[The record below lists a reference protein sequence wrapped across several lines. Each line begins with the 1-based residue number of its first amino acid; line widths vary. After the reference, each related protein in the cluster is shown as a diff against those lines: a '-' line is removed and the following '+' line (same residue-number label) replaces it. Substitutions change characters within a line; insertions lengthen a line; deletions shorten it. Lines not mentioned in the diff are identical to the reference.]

1 MADYKDTLNLPTTDF
16 PMRGN
21 LPQREPEILAFWQDN
36 DIYGKQ
42 RAAFA
47 GSPKFIL
54 HDGPPYA
61 NGAIHVGHAL
71 NKILK
76 DIVTKSRQMLGFD
89 CPYVPGWDCHGLPI
103 EQKVEQKIGKPGA
116 KVSATEFRA
125 ACRSYAASQ
134 VELQKA
140 DFIRLGVFGDWAHPY
155 LTMQP
160 QTEAGIVRALRE
172 IVANGHVVRGFK
184 PVNWCLDCRS
194 SLAEAEVEYEDKTS
208 ESIDVRFAV
217 RETADLARRMNLATA
232 PDAVDVI
239 IWTTTPWTL
248 PANLAVALHPEL
260 EYALIHDGS
269 RHFIIAQDLIDSV
282 RERWGVETPWQTVAT
297 ASGKALDRLVLAHP
311 FIERDS
317 LLINGEHVT
326 LDAGTGSVHSAPAH
340 GVEDFEVCR
349 HYGIGVDVNP
359 VLADGR
365 FADDTP
371 YFAGENVFKANPKVV
386 ELLKEKDRLAH
397 YAPIRHSYPHC
408 WRHHSPTIYRATAQW
423 FISMDKNGLRKTAL
437 DGLQNVRFTP
447 EWGRSRLTNMIATR
461 PDWGITRQRY
471 WGVPLCFVQHKDT
484 GELHPDIL
492 SIMDKAAAVIAKD
505 GIEAWF
511 TLALEDLIPATD
523 CDKYEKLNDV
533 LDVWFDSGSTHYA
546 VLRGRDDIGY
556 PADLYLEGSDQHRGW
571 FHSSLLTGCAIDG
584 KPPYRGLLTHGF
596 TVDESGRK
604 MSKSLGNVVEPQKV
618 INSLGADILRLWVSS
633 ADYSAEVSLSDNI
646 LKQRADAYRR
656 IRNTCRFLLA
666 NLHDFDPARHAV
678 PLEQLLALDR
688 YALARANEL
697 HRNIITAYQNYEFH
711 LIYQQL
717 FNFCAVDM
725 GGFYL
730 DIIKDRQYTV
740 ATDNIARRSA
750 QTAIWHILEAMV
762 RWLAPILSY
771 TAEEIWRH
779 MPGERAESVFLTR
792 FYDDLAD
799 YDPQYDAAFWAEIIR
814 VREEVNTALEA
825 TRKNGDIGGSLE
837 AELDITAPAATLATL
852 ERLED
857 ELRYVYIVSKVTL
870 RAGDA
875 LAITVKKAQGEKCE
889 RCWHILPTVNQNA
902 AYPGLCPR
910 CIDNVAHG
918 GEHRKYV

>member
-1 MADYKDTLNLPTTDF
+1 MADYKDTLNLPETAF

-21 LPQREPEILAFWQDN
+21 LPQREPEMLAFWEKA

-47 GSPKFIL
+47 DAPKFIL

-76 DIVTKSRQMLGFD
+76 DIITKSRHLLGFNS
-89 CPYVPGWDCHGLPI
+89 PYIPGWDCHGLPI
-103 EQKVEQKIGKPGA
+103 EQKVEQQIGKPGA

-125 ACRSYAASQ
+125 ACRAYAASQ

-172 IVANGHVVRGFK
+172 IVARGHVVHGFK

-208 ESIDVRFAV
+208 DSIDVRFAV
-217 RETADLARRMNLATA
+217 HDPAELARRMGSDVM
-232 PDAVDVI
+232 PPAVDVI

-248 PANLAVALHPEL
+248 PANLTVSVHPEHD
-260 EYALIHDGS
+260 YALIEGEG
-269 RHFIIAQDLIDSV
+269 RWFVIAQEMMDSV
-282 RERWGVETPWQTVAT
+282 RERWGISAPWTVH
-297 ASGKALDRLVLAHP
+297 ASAKGSALDRLVLAHP

-317 LLINGEHVT
+317 LLINGDHVT
-326 LDAGTGSVHSAPAH
+326 LDAGTGCVHTAPAH
-340 GVEDFEVCR
+340 GVEDFEICR
-349 HYGIGVDVNP
+349 HYGIDVLNL
-359 VLADGR
+359 VLPDGS
-365 FADDTP
+365 FSEDTP
-371 YFAGENVFKANPKVV
+371 YFAGENVFKANPKIVQ
-386 ELLKEKDRLAH
+386 LLREQDRLVHHEA
-397 YAPIRHSYPHC
+397 IRHSYPHC

-423 FISMDKNGLRKTAL
+423 FISMDKAGLRQTAL
-437 DGLQNVRFTP
+437 DGLQHVRFTP
-447 EWGRSRLTNMIATR
+447 EWGRSRLTNMIADR

-492 SIMDKAAAVIAKD
+492 NIMDKAAAVIAKD

-511 TLALEDLIPATD
+511 TLALADLIPAAD
-523 CDKYEKLNDV
+523 LENYEKLNDV

-546 VLRGRDDIGY
+546 VLRQRPDIGY

-584 KPPYRGLLTHGF
+584 HPPYKGLLTHGF

-618 INSLGADILRLWVSS
+618 INTLGADILRLWVSS

-666 NLHDFDPARHAV
+666 NLHDFDPAKHAV
-678 PLEQLLALDR
+678 PTADLLALDR
-688 YALARANEL
+688 YAIARADAL
-697 HRNIITAYQNYEFH
+697 QKAIIASYENYEFH

-717 FNFCAVDM
+717 FNFCAVEM

-740 ATDNIARRSA
+740 ATDNRARRSA

-762 RWLAPILSY
+762 RWLAPILSF
-771 TAEEIWRH
+771 TAEEIWQH
-779 MPGERAESVFLTR
+779 MPGARAESVFLAR
-792 FYDDLAD
+792 FYDGLTG
-799 YDPQYDAAFWAEIIR
+799 YDAAFDAAYWADLIR
-814 VREEVNTALEA
+814 VREEVNVALENA
-825 TRKNGDIGGSLE
+825 RKDGLIGGSLE
-837 AELDITAPAATLATL
+837 AALHISAPESTYHNLT
-852 ERLED
+852 RLGD
-857 ELRYVYIVSKVTL
+857 ELRFLFITSAVTL
-870 RAGDA
+870 AQGDA
-875 LAITVKKAQGEKCE
+875 LAVEVKKADGEKCE
-889 RCWHILPTVNQNA
+889 RCWHILPTVNSDP

-910 CIDNVAHG
+910 CVENVAHG
-918 GEHRKYV
+918 GEHRQYV

>member
-1 MADYKDTLNLPTTDF
+1 MADYKDTLNLPETAF

-21 LPQREPEILAFWQDN
+21 LPQREPEMLAFWEQA

-47 GSPKFIL
+47 DAPKFIL

-76 DIVTKSRQMLGFD
+76 DIITKSRHLLGFNS
-89 CPYVPGWDCHGLPI
+89 PYIPGWDCHGLPI
-103 EQKVEQKIGKPGA
+103 EQKVEQQIGKPGA

-125 ACRSYAASQ
+125 ACRAYAASQ
-134 VELQKA
+134 IELQKA

-160 QTEAGIVRALRE
+160 QTEAGIVRALRD
-172 IVANGHVVRGFK
+172 IVARGHVVRGYK

-208 ESIDVRFAV
+208 DSIDVRFAV
-217 RETADLARRMNLATA
+217 RDPAELARRMGSSVV
-232 PDAVDVI
+232 PPAVDVI

-248 PANLAVALHPEL
+248 PANLAVSVHPEHD
-260 EYALIHDGS
+260 YALIEGEG
-269 RHFIIAQDLIDSV
+269 RWFIIAQEMIDSV
-282 RERWGVETPWQTVAT
+282 RERWGISAPWTVHAT
-297 ASGKALDRLVLAHP
+297 AKGVALDRLPLALP
-311 FIERDS
+311 FIDRDS

-326 LDAGTGSVHSAPAH
+326 LDAGTGCVHTAPAH
-340 GVEDFEVCR
+340 GVEDFEICR
-349 HYGIGVDVNP
+349 QYGIEVVNP
-359 VLADGR
+359 VLPDGS
-365 FADDTP
+365 FSSDTP
-371 YFAGENVFKANPKVV
+371 YFAGENVFKANPKIVQ
-386 ELLKEKDRLAH
+386 LLRDSGRLVH
-397 YAPIRHSYPHC
+397 FEPIRHSYPHC

-423 FISMDKNGLRKTAL
+423 FISMDKAGLRQTAL
-437 DGLQNVRFTP
+437 DGLQHVRFTP
-447 EWGRSRLTNMIATR
+447 EWGRSRLTNMIADR

-471 WGVPLCFVQHKDT
+471 WGVPLCFVQHKET

-492 SIMDKAAAVIAKD
+492 NIMDKAAAVIAKD

-511 TLALEDLIPATD
+511 TLALEELIPAAD
-523 CDKYEKLNDV
+523 LAHYEKLNDV
-533 LDVWFDSGSTHYA
+533 LDVWFDSGTTHYA
-546 VLRGRDDIGY
+546 VLRQRDDIGY

-584 KPPYRGLLTHGF
+584 HPPYKGLLTHGF

-618 INSLGADILRLWVSS
+618 INTLGADILRLWVSS

-666 NLHDFDPARHAV
+666 NLHDFDPAKHAV
-678 PLEQLLALDR
+678 PTDELLALDR
-688 YALARANEL
+688 YAIARADAL
-697 HRNIITAYQNYEFH
+697 QKTIIAAYENYEFH

-717 FNFCAVDM
+717 FNFCAVEM

-730 DIIKDRQYTV
+730 DIIKDRQYTI
-740 ATDNIARRSA
+740 ATDNRARRSA

-762 RWLAPILSY
+762 RWLAPILSF
-771 TAEEIWRH
+771 TAEEIWQH
-779 MPGERAESVFLTR
+779 MPGKREESVFLSR
-792 FYDDLAD
+792 FYDGLTS
-799 YDPQYDAAFWAEIIR
+799 YDSAFDAAYWADLIR
-814 VREEVNTALEA
+814 VREEVNVALENARKDGLIGGALEA
-825 TRKNGDIGGSLE
+825 ALH
-837 AELDITAPAATLATL
+837 ITAPEASYHNLA
-852 ERLED
+852 RLGD
-857 ELRYVYIVSKVTL
+857 ELRFLFITSAVTL
-870 RAGDA
+870 EKGDA
-875 LAITVKKAQGEKCE
+875 LTVTVHKAEGDKCE
-889 RCWHILPTVNQNA
+889 RCWHILPTVNSNP

-910 CIDNVAHG
+910 CVENVAHG
-918 GEHRKYV
+918 GETRQYV

>member
-1 MADYKDTLNLPTTDF
+1 M
-16 PMRGN
+16 
-21 LPQREPEILAFWQDN
+21 
-36 DIYGKQ
+36 
-42 RAAFA
+42 
-47 GSPKFIL
+47 
-54 HDGPPYA
+54 
-61 NGAIHVGHAL
+61 
-71 NKILK
+71 
-76 DIVTKSRQMLGFD
+76 
-89 CPYVPGWDCHGLPI
+89 
-103 EQKVEQKIGKPGA
+103 
-116 KVSATEFRA
+116 
-125 ACRSYAASQ
+125 
-134 VELQKA
+134 
-140 DFIRLGVFGDWAHPY
+140 
-155 LTMQP
+155 
-160 QTEAGIVRALRE
+160 
-172 IVANGHVVRGFK
+172 
-184 PVNWCLDCRS
+184 
-194 SLAEAEVEYEDKTS
+194 
-208 ESIDVRFAV
+208 
-217 RETADLARRMNLATA
+217 
-232 PDAVDVI
+232 
-239 IWTTTPWTL
+239 
-248 PANLAVALHPEL
+248 
-260 EYALIHDGS
+260 
-269 RHFIIAQDLIDSV
+269 
-282 RERWGVETPWQTVAT
+282 
-297 ASGKALDRLVLAHP
+297 
-311 FIERDS
+311 
-317 LLINGEHVT
+317 
-326 LDAGTGSVHSAPAH
+326 
-340 GVEDFEVCR
+340 
-349 HYGIGVDVNP
+349 
-359 VLADGR
+359 
-365 FADDTP
+365 
-371 YFAGENVFKANPKVV
+371 
-386 ELLKEKDRLAH
+386 
-397 YAPIRHSYPHC
+397 
-408 WRHHSPTIYRATAQW
+408 
-423 FISMDKNGLRKTAL
+423 
-437 DGLQNVRFTP
+437 
-447 EWGRSRLTNMIATR
+447 
-461 PDWGITRQRY
+461 
-471 WGVPLCFVQHKDT
+471 
-484 GELHPDIL
+484 
-492 SIMDKAAAVIAKD
+492 
-505 GIEAWF
+505 
-511 TLALEDLIPATD
+511 
-523 CDKYEKLNDV
+523 

-697 HRNIITAYQNYEFH
+697 HHNIITAYQNYEFH

-799 YDPQYDAAFWAEIIR
+799 YDPQYDAAFWAEINR

-825 TRKNGDIGGSLE
+825 ARKNGDIGGSLE

-870 RAGDA
+870 HAGDA

>member
-1 MADYKDTLNLPTTDF
+1 MADYKDTLNLPETAF

-21 LPQREPEILAFWQDN
+21 LPQREPEMLAFWEKA

-47 GSPKFIL
+47 DAPKFIL

-76 DIVTKSRQMLGFD
+76 DIITKSRHLLGFNS
-89 CPYVPGWDCHGLPI
+89 PYIPGWDCHGLPI
-103 EQKVEQKIGKPGA
+103 EQKVEQQIGKPGA

-125 ACRSYAASQ
+125 ACRAYAASQ

-172 IVANGHVVRGFK
+172 IVARGHVVRGYK

-217 RETADLARRMNLATA
+217 RDPAELARRMGSDVV
-232 PDAVDVI
+232 PPAVDVI

-248 PANLAVALHPEL
+248 PANLAVSVHPDYD
-260 EYALIHDGS
+260 YALIKGEG
-269 RHFIIAQDLIDSV
+269 RWFVIAQELIDSV
-282 RERWGVETPWQTVAT
+282 RERWGSKEQWTVHGT
-297 ASGKALDRLVLAHP
+297 AKGSALDRLVLAHP

-317 LLINGEHVT
+317 LLINGDHVT
-326 LDAGTGSVHSAPAH
+326 LDAGTGCVHTAPAH
-340 GVEDFEVCR
+340 GVEDFEICR
-349 HYGIGVDVNP
+349 HYGIDVLNP
-359 VLADGR
+359 VLPDGS
-365 FADDTP
+365 FSSDTP

-386 ELLKEKDRLAH
+386 QLLRDKDRLVHFEA
-397 YAPIRHSYPHC
+397 IRHSYPHC

-423 FISMDKNGLRKTAL
+423 FISMDKAGLRQTAL
-437 DGLQNVRFTP
+437 DGLKHVRFTP
-447 EWGRSRLTNMIATR
+447 EWGRSRLTNMIADR

-471 WGVPLCFVQHKDT
+471 WGVPLCFVQHKET

-492 SIMDKAAAVIAKD
+492 NIMDKAAAVIAKD

-511 TLALEDLIPATD
+511 TLALEDLIPAAD
-523 CDKYEKLNDV
+523 LADYEKLNDV
-533 LDVWFDSGSTHYA
+533 LDVWFDSGTTHYA
-546 VLRGRDDIGY
+546 VLRQRPDIGY

-584 KPPYRGLLTHGF
+584 HPPYKGLLTHGF

-618 INSLGADILRLWVSS
+618 INNLGADILRLWVSS

-666 NLHDFDPARHAV
+666 NLHDFDPAKHAL
-678 PLEQLLALDR
+678 PTDQLLPLDR
-688 YALARANEL
+688 YAIARADAL
-697 HRNIITAYQNYEFH
+697 QKAIIASYENYEFH

-717 FNFCAVDM
+717 FNFCAVEM

-740 ATDNIARRSA
+740 ATDNRARRSA

-762 RWLAPILSY
+762 RWLAPILSF
-771 TAEEIWRH
+771 TAEEIWQH
-779 MPGERAESVFLTR
+779 MPGARAESVFLAR
-792 FYDDLAD
+792 FYDGLVG
-799 YDPQYDAAFWAEIIR
+799 YDEAFDAAYWAELIH
-814 VREEVNTALEA
+814 VREEVNVALENA
-825 TRKNGDIGGSLE
+825 RKDGRIGGSLE
-837 AELDITAPAATLATL
+837 AALHITAPEASYHNLA
-852 ERLED
+852 RLGD
-857 ELRYVYIVSKVTL
+857 ELRFLFITSAVTL
-870 RAGDA
+870 EPGDA
-875 LAITVKKAQGEKCE
+875 LSVTVKKAEGDKCE
-889 RCWHILPTVNQNA
+889 RCWHILPTVNSNP

-910 CIDNVAHG
+910 CVENVAHG
-918 GEHRKYV
+918 GETRHYV

>member
-1 MADYKDTLNLPTTDF
+1 MADYKDTLNLPETAF

-21 LPQREPEILAFWQDN
+21 LPQREPEMLAFWEKA

-47 GSPKFIL
+47 DAPKFIL

-76 DIVTKSRQMLGFD
+76 DIITKSRHLLGFNS
-89 CPYVPGWDCHGLPI
+89 PYIPGWDCHGLPI
-103 EQKVEQKIGKPGA
+103 EQKVEQQIGKPGA

-125 ACRSYAASQ
+125 ACRAYAASQ
-134 VELQKA
+134 IELQKA
-140 DFIRLGVFGDWAHPY
+140 DFIRLGVFGDWTHPY

-160 QTEAGIVRALRE
+160 QTEAGIVRALRD
-172 IVANGHVVRGFK
+172 IVARGHVVRGYK

-208 ESIDVRFAV
+208 DSIDVRFAV
-217 RETADLARRMNLATA
+217 RDPAELARRMGSDVV
-232 PDAVDVI
+232 PPAVDVI

-248 PANLAVALHPEL
+248 PANLAVSVHPEHD
-260 EYALIHDGS
+260 YALIEGEG
-269 RHFIIAQDLIDSV
+269 RWFVIAQEMMDSV
-282 RERWGVETPWQTVAT
+282 RERWGISAPWTVHAT
-297 ASGKALDRLVLAHP
+297 AKGVALDRLPLAHP

-326 LDAGTGSVHSAPAH
+326 LDAGTGCVHTAPAH
-340 GVEDFEVCR
+340 GVEDLEVCR
-349 HYGIGVDVNP
+349 RYGIDVLNP
-359 VLADGR
+359 VLGDGT
-365 FADDTP
+365 FSSDTP

-386 ELLKEKDRLAH
+386 QLLRDQDRLVHFEA
-397 YAPIRHSYPHC
+397 IRHSYPHC

-423 FISMDKNGLRKTAL
+423 FISMDKAGLRQTAL
-437 DGLQNVRFTP
+437 DGLQHVRFTP

-471 WGVPLCFVQHKDT
+471 WGVPLCFVQHKET

-492 SIMDKAAAVIAKD
+492 NIMDKAAAVIAKD

-511 TLALEDLIPATD
+511 TLALEELIPATD
-523 CDKYEKLNDV
+523 LAHYEKLNDV
-533 LDVWFDSGSTHYA
+533 LDVWFDSGTTHYA
-546 VLRGRDDIGY
+546 VLRQRDDIGY

-584 KPPYRGLLTHGF
+584 HPPYKGLLTHGF

-618 INSLGADILRLWVSS
+618 INNLGADILRLWVSS

-666 NLHDFDPARHAV
+666 NLHDFDPAKHAV
-678 PLEQLLALDR
+678 PTDELLALDR
-688 YALARANEL
+688 YAIARADAL
-697 HRNIITAYQNYEFH
+697 QKAIIAAYENYEFH

-717 FNFCAVDM
+717 FNFCAVEM

-730 DIIKDRQYTV
+730 DIIKDRQYTI
-740 ATDNIARRSA
+740 ATDNRARRSA

-762 RWLAPILSY
+762 RWLAPILSF
-771 TAEEIWRH
+771 TAEEIWQH
-779 MPGERAESVFLTR
+779 MPGKREESVFLSR

-825 TRKNGDIGGSLE
+825 ARKNGDIGGSLE
-837 AELDITAPAATLATL
+837 AALHITAPEATHQNLA
-852 ERLED
+852 RLGD
-857 ELRYVYIVSKVTL
+857 ELRFLFITSAVSLEK
-870 RAGDA
+870 GDA
-875 LAITVKKAQGEKCE
+875 LAVTVQKADGDKCE
-889 RCWHILPTVNQNA
+889 RCWHILPTVNHDP

-910 CIDNVAHG
+910 CVENVAHG
-918 GEHRKYV
+918 GEIRHYV

>member
-1 MADYKDTLNLPTTDF
+1 MADYKDTLNLPETAF

-21 LPQREPEILAFWQDN
+21 LPQREPEMLAFWEKA

-47 GSPKFIL
+47 DAPKFIL

-76 DIVTKSRQMLGFD
+76 DIITKSRHLLGFNS
-89 CPYVPGWDCHGLPI
+89 PYIPGWDCHGLPI
-103 EQKVEQKIGKPGA
+103 EQKVEQQIGKPGA

-125 ACRSYAASQ
+125 ACRAYAASQ

-160 QTEAGIVRALRE
+160 QTEAGIVRALRD
-172 IVANGHVVRGFK
+172 IVARGHVVRGYK

-208 ESIDVRFAV
+208 DSIDVRFAV
-217 RETADLARRMNLATA
+217 RDPAELARRMGSSVV
-232 PDAVDVI
+232 PPAVDVI

-248 PANLAVALHPEL
+248 PANLAVTLHPEYD
-260 EYALIHDGS
+260 YALIEGEG
-269 RHFIIAQDLIDSV
+269 RWFVIAQDMIDSV
-282 RERWGVETPWQTVAT
+282 RERWGITAPWTVHAT
-297 ASGKALDRLVLAHP
+297 AKGSALDRLVLAHP

-317 LLINGEHVT
+317 LLINGDHVT
-326 LDAGTGSVHSAPAH
+326 LDAGTGCVHTAPAH

-349 HYGIGVDVNP
+349 RYGIDVLNP
-359 VLADGR
+359 VLGDGT
-365 FADDTP
+365 FSSDTP
-371 YFAGENVFKANPKVV
+371 HFAGENVFKANPKIVQ
-386 ELLKEKDRLAH
+386 LLRDSGRLVH
-397 YAPIRHSYPHC
+397 HDNIRHSYPHC

-423 FISMDKNGLRKTAL
+423 FISMDKAGLRQTAL
-437 DGLQNVRFTP
+437 DGLKHVRFTP
-447 EWGRSRLTNMIATR
+447 EWGRSRLTNMIADR

-484 GELHPDIL
+484 GDLHPDIL
-492 SIMDKAAAVIAKD
+492 NIMEKAAAVIEKD

-511 TLALEDLIPATD
+511 TLALEDLIPAAD
-523 CDKYEKLNDV
+523 LADYEKLNDV
-533 LDVWFDSGSTHYA
+533 LDVWFDSGTTHYA
-546 VLRGRDDIGY
+546 VLRQRPDIGY

-584 KPPYRGLLTHGF
+584 HPPYKGLLTHGF

-618 INSLGADILRLWVSS
+618 INNLGADILRLWVSS

-666 NLHDFDPARHAV
+666 NLHDFDPAKHAV
-678 PLEQLLALDR
+678 ATADLLALDR
-688 YALARANEL
+688 YAIARADAL
-697 HRNIITAYQNYEFH
+697 QKTIIAAYENYEFH

-717 FNFCAVDM
+717 FNFCAVEM

-730 DIIKDRQYTV
+730 DIIKDRQYTI
-740 ATDNIARRSA
+740 ATDNRARRSA

-762 RWLAPILSY
+762 RWLAPILSF
-771 TAEEIWRH
+771 TAEEIWQH
-779 MPGERAESVFLTR
+779 MPGTREESVFLAR
-792 FYDDLAD
+792 FYDGLTG
-799 YDPQYDAAFWAEIIR
+799 YDSAFDAAYWADLIR
-814 VREEVNTALEA
+814 VREEVNIALENA
-825 TRKNGDIGGSLE
+825 RKDGLIGGSLE
-837 AELDITAPAATLATL
+837 AALHITAPDSTYQNLA
-852 ERLED
+852 RLGD
-857 ELRYVYIVSKVTL
+857 ELRFLFITSAVTL
-870 RAGDA
+870 EKGEA
-875 LAITVKKAQGEKCE
+875 LAVSVQKADGDKCE
-889 RCWHILPTVNQNA
+889 RCWHILPTVNSDP

-910 CIDNVAHG
+910 CVENVAHG
-918 GEHRKYV
+918 GESRQYV

>member
-1 MADYKDTLNLPTTDF
+1 MADYKDTLNLPETAF

-21 LPQREPEILAFWQDN
+21 LPQREPEMLAFWEKV

-47 GSPKFIL
+47 DAPKFIL

-76 DIVTKSRQMLGFD
+76 DIITKSRHLLGFNS
-89 CPYVPGWDCHGLPI
+89 PYIPGWDCHGLPI
-103 EQKVEQKIGKPGA
+103 EQKVEQQIGKPGA

-125 ACRSYAASQ
+125 ACRAYAASQ

-172 IVANGHVVRGFK
+172 IVARGHVVRGYK

-217 RETADLARRMNLATA
+217 RDPAELARLMGSDVV
-232 PDAVDVI
+232 PPAVDVI

-248 PANLAVALHPEL
+248 PANLAVSVHPEHD
-260 EYALIHDGS
+260 YALIEGEG
-269 RHFIIAQDLIDSV
+269 RWFVIAQEMMDSV
-282 RERWGVETPWQTVAT
+282 RERWGISAPWTVHGTVKGA
-297 ASGKALDRLVLAHP
+297 ALDRLILTHP
-311 FIERDS
+311 FIARDS
-317 LLINGEHVT
+317 LLINGYHVT
-326 LDAGTGSVHSAPAH
+326 LDAGTGCVHTAPAH
-340 GVEDFEVCR
+340 GVEDFEICR
-349 HYGIGVDVNP
+349 QYGIDVLNP
-359 VLADGR
+359 VLGDGT
-365 FADDTP
+365 FSSDTP
-371 YFAGENVFKANPKVV
+371 HFAGENVFKANPKIVQ
-386 ELLKEKDRLAH
+386 LLRDSGRLVH
-397 YAPIRHSYPHC
+397 HDNIRHSYPHC

-423 FISMDKNGLRKTAL
+423 FISMDKAGLRQTAL
-437 DGLQNVRFTP
+437 DGLKHVRFTP
-447 EWGRSRLTNMIATR
+447 EWGRSRLTNMIADR

-471 WGVPLCFVQHKDT
+471 WGVPLCFVQHKET

-492 SIMDKAAAVIAKD
+492 NIMDKAAAVIEKD

-511 TLALEDLIPATD
+511 TLALEELIPTAD
-523 CDKYEKLNDV
+523 LAHYEKLNDV
-533 LDVWFDSGSTHYA
+533 LDVWFDSGTTHYA
-546 VLRGRDDIGY
+546 VLRQRDDIGY

-584 KPPYRGLLTHGF
+584 HPPYKGLLTHGF

-618 INSLGADILRLWVSS
+618 INNLGADILRLWVSS

-666 NLHDFDPARHAV
+666 NLHDFDPAKHAV
-678 PLEQLLALDR
+678 PTDELLALDR
-688 YALARANEL
+688 YAIARADAL
-697 HRNIITAYQNYEFH
+697 QKTIIAAYENYEFH

-717 FNFCAVDM
+717 FNFCAVEM

-730 DIIKDRQYTV
+730 DIIKDRQYTI
-740 ATDNIARRSA
+740 ATDNRARRSA

-762 RWLAPILSY
+762 RWLAPILSF
-771 TAEEIWRH
+771 TAEEIWQH
-779 MPGERAESVFLTR
+779 MPGAREESVFLSR
-792 FYDDLAD
+792 FYDGLTS
-799 YDPQYDAAFWAEIIR
+799 YDSAFDAAYWADLIR
-814 VREEVNTALEA
+814 VREDVNVALENA
-825 TRKNGDIGGSLE
+825 RKDGLIGGSLE
-837 AELDITAPAATLATL
+837 AALHITAPEATYHNLA
-852 ERLED
+852 RLGD
-857 ELRYVYIVSKVTL
+857 ELRFLFITSAVSLEK
-870 RAGDA
+870 GEA
-875 LAITVKKAQGEKCE
+875 LAVRVQKADGDKCE
-889 RCWHILPTVNQNA
+889 RCWHILPTVNSDP

-910 CIDNVAHG
+910 CVENVAHG
-918 GEHRKYV
+918 GETRQYV

>member
-1 MADYKDTLNLPTTDF
+1 MADYKDTLNLPETAF

-21 LPQREPEILAFWQDN
+21 LPQREPEMLAFWEKA

-47 GSPKFIL
+47 DAPKFIL

-76 DIVTKSRQMLGFD
+76 DIITKSRHLLGFNS
-89 CPYVPGWDCHGLPI
+89 PYIPGWDCHGLPI
-103 EQKVEQKIGKPGA
+103 EQKVEQQIGKPGA

-125 ACRSYAASQ
+125 ACRAYAASQ
-134 VELQKA
+134 IELQKA

-208 ESIDVRFAV
+208 DSIDVRFAV
-217 RETADLARRMNLATA
+217 RDPAELARRMGSDVV
-232 PDAVDVI
+232 PPAVDVI

-248 PANLAVALHPEL
+248 PANLAVSVHPEHD
-260 EYALIHDGS
+260 YALIEGEG
-269 RHFIIAQDLIDSV
+269 RWFVIAQEMMESV
-282 RERWGVETPWQTVAT
+282 RERWGISAPWTVHAT
-297 ASGKALDRLVLAHP
+297 VKGAALDRLVLTHP
-311 FIERDS
+311 FIARDS
-317 LLINGEHVT
+317 LLINGDHVT
-326 LDAGTGSVHSAPAH
+326 LDAGTGCVHTAPAH
-340 GVEDFEVCR
+340 GVEDFEICR
-349 HYGIGVDVNP
+349 QYGIDVLNP
-359 VLADGR
+359 VLPDGT
-365 FADDTP
+365 FSSDTP

-386 ELLKEKDRLAH
+386 QLLRDQDRLVHHEA
-397 YAPIRHSYPHC
+397 IRHSYPHC

-423 FISMDKNGLRKTAL
+423 FISMDKAGLRQTAL
-437 DGLQNVRFTP
+437 DGLQHVRFTP
-447 EWGRSRLTNMIATR
+447 EWGRSRLTNMIADR

-471 WGVPLCFVQHKDT
+471 WGVPLCFVQHKET

-492 SIMDKAAAVIAKD
+492 NIMDKAAAVIEKD

-511 TLALEDLIPATD
+511 TLALEDLIPTAD
-523 CDKYEKLNDV
+523 LAHYEKLNDV
-533 LDVWFDSGSTHYA
+533 LDVWFDSGTTHYA
-546 VLRGRDDIGY
+546 VLRQRDDIGY

-584 KPPYRGLLTHGF
+584 HPPYKGLLTHGF

-618 INSLGADILRLWVSS
+618 INNLGADILRLWVSS

-666 NLHDFDPARHAV
+666 NLHDFDPAKHAV
-678 PLEQLLALDR
+678 ATADLLALDR
-688 YALARANEL
+688 YAIARADAL
-697 HRNIITAYQNYEFH
+697 QKTIIAAYENYEFH

-717 FNFCAVDM
+717 FNFCAVEM

-730 DIIKDRQYTV
+730 DIIKDRQYTI
-740 ATDNIARRSA
+740 ATDNRARRSA

-762 RWLAPILSY
+762 RWLAPILSF
-771 TAEEIWRH
+771 TAEEIWQH
-779 MPGERAESVFLTR
+779 MPGKREESVFLSR
-792 FYDDLAD
+792 FYDGLIS
-799 YDPQYDAAFWAEIIR
+799 YDSAFDAAYWADLIR
-814 VREEVNTALEA
+814 VREDVNVALENA
-825 TRKNGDIGGSLE
+825 RKDGLIGGSLE
-837 AELDITAPAATLATL
+837 AALHITAPEATYQNLA
-852 ERLED
+852 RLGD
-857 ELRYVYIVSKVTL
+857 ELRFLFITSAVSLEK
-870 RAGDA
+870 GDA
-875 LAITVKKAQGEKCE
+875 LAVTVQKADGDKCE
-889 RCWHILPTVNQNA
+889 RCWHILPTVNHDP

-910 CIDNVAHG
+910 CVENVAHG
-918 GEHRKYV
+918 GEIRHYV

>member
-1 MADYKDTLNLPTTDF
+1 MADYKDTLNLPETAF

-21 LPQREPEILAFWQDN
+21 LPQREPEMLAFWEKA

-47 GSPKFIL
+47 DAPKFIL

-76 DIVTKSRQMLGFD
+76 DIITKSRHLLGFNS
-89 CPYVPGWDCHGLPI
+89 PYVPGWDCHGLPI
-103 EQKVEQKIGKPGA
+103 EQKVEQRIGKPGA

-125 ACRSYAASQ
+125 ACRAYAASQ

-172 IVANGHVVRGFK
+172 IVARGHVVRGYK

-208 ESIDVRFAV
+208 DSIDVRFAV
-217 RETADLARRMNLATA
+217 RDPAELARRMGSSVV
-232 PDAVDVI
+232 PPAVDVI

-248 PANLAVALHPEL
+248 PANLAVSVHPDYD
-260 EYALIHDGS
+260 YALIEGEG
-269 RHFIIAQDLIDSV
+269 RWFVIAQELIDSV
-282 RERWGVETPWQTVAT
+282 RERWGSKEQWTVHGT
-297 ASGKALDRLVLAHP
+297 AKGSALDRLVLAHP

-317 LLINGEHVT
+317 LLINGDHVT
-326 LDAGTGSVHSAPAH
+326 LDAGTGCVHTAPAH
-340 GVEDFEVCR
+340 GVEDFEICR
-349 HYGIGVDVNP
+349 HYGIDVLNL
-359 VLADGR
+359 VLPDGS
-365 FADDTP
+365 FSSDTP
-371 YFAGENVFKANPKVV
+371 YFAGENVFKANPKIV
-386 ELLKEKDRLAH
+386 ELLRDSGRLVHHDA
-397 YAPIRHSYPHC
+397 IRHSYPHC

-423 FISMDKNGLRKTAL
+423 FISMDKAGLRQTAL
-437 DGLQNVRFTP
+437 DGLKHVRFTP
-447 EWGRSRLTNMIATR
+447 EWGRSRLTNMIADR

-471 WGVPLCFVQHKDT
+471 WGVPLCFVQHKET

-492 SIMDKAAAVIAKD
+492 NIMEKAAAVIAKD

-511 TLALEDLIPATD
+511 TLALEDLIPAAD
-523 CDKYEKLNDV
+523 LADYEKLNDV
-533 LDVWFDSGSTHYA
+533 LDVWFDSGTTHYA
-546 VLRGRDDIGY
+546 VLRQRDDIGY

-584 KPPYRGLLTHGF
+584 HPPYKGLLTHGF

-618 INSLGADILRLWVSS
+618 INNLGADILRLWVSS

-666 NLHDFDPARHAV
+666 NLHDFDPAKHAV
-678 PLEQLLALDR
+678 PTTDLLALDR
-688 YALARANEL
+688 YAIARADAL
-697 HRNIITAYQNYEFH
+697 QKAIIASYENYEFH

-717 FNFCAVDM
+717 FNFCAVEM

-730 DIIKDRQYTV
+730 DIIKDRQYTI
-740 ATDNIARRSA
+740 ATDNRARRSA

-762 RWLAPILSY
+762 RWLAPILSF
-771 TAEEIWRH
+771 TAEEIWQH
-779 MPGERAESVFLTR
+779 MPGKREESVFLSR
-792 FYDDLAD
+792 FYDGLVS
-799 YDPQYDAAFWAEIIR
+799 YDSAFDAAYWADLIR
-814 VREEVNTALEA
+814 VREDVNVALENA
-825 TRKNGDIGGSLE
+825 RKDGLIGGSLE
-837 AELDITAPAATLATL
+837 AALHITAPEATYQNLA
-852 ERLED
+852 RLGD
-857 ELRYVYIVSKVTL
+857 ELRFLFITSAVSLEKS
-870 RAGDA
+870 DA
-875 LAITVKKAQGEKCE
+875 LAVTVQKADGDKCE
-889 RCWHILPTVNQNA
+889 RCWHILPTVNHDP

-910 CIDNVAHG
+910 CVENVAHG
-918 GEHRKYV
+918 GETRHYV

>member
-1 MADYKDTLNLPTTDF
+1 MADYKNTLNLPETDF

-21 LPQREPEILAFWQDN
+21 LPQREPEMLAFWEKA

-47 GSPKFIL
+47 DAPKFIL

-61 NGAIHVGHAL
+61 NGTIHVGHAL

-76 DIVTKSRQMLGFD
+76 DIITKSRHLLGFNS
-89 CPYVPGWDCHGLPI
+89 PYIPGWDCHGLPI
-103 EQKVEQKIGKPGA
+103 EQKVEQQIGKPGA

-125 ACRSYAASQ
+125 ACRAYAASQ

-172 IVANGHVVRGFK
+172 IVARGHVVHGFK

-208 ESIDVRFAV
+208 DSIDVRFAV
-217 RETADLARRMNLATA
+217 REPAELARRMGSDVV
-232 PDAVDVI
+232 PPAVDVI

-248 PANLAVALHPEL
+248 PANLAVSVHPEHD
-260 EYALIHDGS
+260 YALIEGEG
-269 RHFIIAQDLIDSV
+269 RWFVIAQEMMDSV
-282 RERWGVETPWQTVAT
+282 RERWDISAPWTVH
-297 ASGKALDRLVLAHP
+297 ASAKGSALDRLVLAHP
-311 FIERDS
+311 FAARDS
-317 LLINGEHVT
+317 LLINGDHVT
-326 LDAGTGSVHSAPAH
+326 LDAGTGCVHTAPAH
-340 GVEDFEVCR
+340 GVEDFEICR
-349 HYGIGVDVNP
+349 HYGIDVLNL
-359 VLADGR
+359 VLPDGS
-365 FADDTP
+365 FSEDTP

-386 ELLKEKDRLAH
+386 QLLREQDRLVHHEA
-397 YAPIRHSYPHC
+397 IRHSYPHC

-423 FISMDKNGLRKTAL
+423 FISMDKAGLRQTAL
-437 DGLQNVRFTP
+437 DGLKNVRFTP
-447 EWGRSRLTNMIATR
+447 EWGRSRLTNMIADR

-471 WGVPLCFVQHKDT
+471 WGVPLCFVQHKET

-492 SIMDKAAAVIAKD
+492 NIMDKAAAVIEKD

-511 TLALEDLIPATD
+511 TLALEELIPATD
-523 CDKYEKLNDV
+523 LAHYEKLNDV
-533 LDVWFDSGSTHYA
+533 LDVWFDSGTTHYA
-546 VLRGRDDIGY
+546 VLRQRDDIGY

-584 KPPYRGLLTHGF
+584 HPPYKGLLTHGF

-618 INSLGADILRLWVSS
+618 INNLGADILRLWVSS

-666 NLHDFDPARHAV
+666 NLHDFDPTKHAV
-678 PLEQLLALDR
+678 PTDELLALDR
-688 YALARANEL
+688 YAIARADAL
-697 HRNIITAYQNYEFH
+697 QKTIIAAYENYEFH

-717 FNFCAVDM
+717 FNFCAVEM

-730 DIIKDRQYTV
+730 DIIKDRQYTI
-740 ATDNIARRSA
+740 ATDNRARRSA

-762 RWLAPILSY
+762 RWLAPILSF
-771 TAEEIWRH
+771 TAEEIWQH
-779 MPGERAESVFLTR
+779 MPGKREESVFLSR
-792 FYDDLAD
+792 FYDGLVS
-799 YDPQYDAAFWAEIIR
+799 YDSAFDAAYWADLIR
-814 VREEVNTALEA
+814 VREDVNVALENA
-825 TRKNGDIGGSLE
+825 RKDGLIGGSLE
-837 AELDITAPAATLATL
+837 AALHITAPDATHQNLA
-852 ERLED
+852 RLGD
-857 ELRYVYIVSKVTL
+857 ELRFLFITSAVSLEK
-870 RAGDA
+870 GDA
-875 LAITVKKAQGEKCE
+875 LAVTVQKADGDKCE
-889 RCWHILPTVNQNA
+889 RCWHILPTVNHDP

-910 CIDNVAHG
+910 CVENVAHG
-918 GEHRKYV
+918 GETRQYV

>member
-1 MADYKDTLNLPTTDF
+1 MADYKDTLNLPETAF

-21 LPQREPEILAFWQDN
+21 LPQREPEMLAFWEKA

-47 GSPKFIL
+47 DAPKFIL

-76 DIVTKSRQMLGFD
+76 DIITKSRHLLGFNS
-89 CPYVPGWDCHGLPI
+89 PYIPGWDCHGLPI
-103 EQKVEQKIGKPGA
+103 EQKVEQQIGKPGA
-116 KVSATEFRA
+116 KVSAAEFRA
-125 ACRSYAASQ
+125 ACRAYAASQ
-134 VELQKA
+134 IELQKA

-172 IVANGHVVRGFK
+172 IVARGHVVRGYK

-217 RETADLARRMNLATA
+217 CDPAELARRMGSDVV
-232 PDAVDVI
+232 PPAVDVI

-248 PANLAVALHPEL
+248 PANLAVSVHPEHD
-260 EYALIHDGS
+260 YALIEGEG
-269 RHFIIAQDLIDSV
+269 RWFVIAQEMMDSV
-282 RERWGVETPWQTVAT
+282 RERWGISAPWTVHAT
-297 ASGKALDRLVLAHP
+297 AKGVALDRLPLAHP

-326 LDAGTGSVHSAPAH
+326 LDAGTGCVHTAPAH
-340 GVEDFEVCR
+340 GVEDFEICR
-349 HYGIGVDVNP
+349 QYGIEVVNP
-359 VLADGR
+359 VLPDGT
-365 FADDTP
+365 FSSDTP

-386 ELLKEKDRLAH
+386 ELLREQGRLVHHEA
-397 YAPIRHSYPHC
+397 IRHSYPHC

-423 FISMDKNGLRKTAL
+423 FISMDKAGLRQTAL
-437 DGLQNVRFTP
+437 DGLQHVRFTP
-447 EWGRSRLTNMIATR
+447 EWGRSRLTNMIADR

-471 WGVPLCFVQHKDT
+471 WGVPLCFVQHKET

-492 SIMDKAAAVIAKD
+492 NIMDKAAAVIEKD

-511 TLALEDLIPATD
+511 TLALEELIPAAD
-523 CDKYEKLNDV
+523 LAHYEKLNDV
-533 LDVWFDSGSTHYA
+533 LDVWFDSGTTHYA
-546 VLRGRDDIGY
+546 VLRQRDDIGY

-584 KPPYRGLLTHGF
+584 HPPYKGLLTHGF

-618 INSLGADILRLWVSS
+618 INNLGADILRLWVSS

-666 NLHDFDPARHAV
+666 NLHDFDPAKHAV
-678 PLEQLLALDR
+678 PTDELLALDR
-688 YALARANEL
+688 YAIARADAL
-697 HRNIITAYQNYEFH
+697 QKTIIAAYENYEFH

-717 FNFCAVDM
+717 FNFCAVEM

-730 DIIKDRQYTV
+730 DIIKDRQYTI
-740 ATDNIARRSA
+740 ATDNRARRSA

-762 RWLAPILSY
+762 RWLAPILSF
-771 TAEEIWRH
+771 TAEEIWQH
-779 MPGERAESVFLTR
+779 MPGKREESVFLSR
-792 FYDDLAD
+792 FYDGLVS
-799 YDPQYDAAFWAEIIR
+799 YDSAFDAAYWADLIR
-814 VREEVNTALEA
+814 VREYVNVALENA
-825 TRKNGDIGGSLE
+825 RKDGLIGGSLE
-837 AELDITAPAATLATL
+837 AALHITAPEATYQNLA
-852 ERLED
+852 RLGD
-857 ELRYVYIVSKVTL
+857 ELRFLFITSAVSLEKS
-870 RAGDA
+870 DA
-875 LAITVKKAQGEKCE
+875 LAVTVQKADGDKCE
-889 RCWHILPTVNQNA
+889 RCWHILPTVNHDP

-910 CIDNVAHG
+910 CVENVAHG
-918 GEHRKYV
+918 GEIRHYV

>member
-1 MADYKDTLNLPTTDF
+1 MADYKDTLNLPETAF

-21 LPQREPEILAFWQDN
+21 LPQREPEMLAFWEKA

-47 GSPKFIL
+47 DAPKFIL

-61 NGAIHVGHAL
+61 NGVIHVGHAL

-76 DIVTKSRQMLGFD
+76 DIITKSRHLLGFNS
-89 CPYVPGWDCHGLPI
+89 PYIPGWDCHGLPI
-103 EQKVEQKIGKPGA
+103 EQKVEQQIGKPGA

-125 ACRSYAASQ
+125 ACRAYAASQ
-134 VELQKA
+134 IELQKA

-160 QTEAGIVRALRE
+160 QTEAGIVRALRD
-172 IVANGHVVRGFK
+172 IVAHGHVVRGYK

-217 RETADLARRMNLATA
+217 RDPAELARRMGSDVV
-232 PDAVDVI
+232 PPAVDVI

-248 PANLAVALHPEL
+248 PANLAVSIHPEHD
-260 EYALIHDGS
+260 YALIEGEG
-269 RHFIIAQDLIDSV
+269 RWFVIAQEMMDSV
-282 RERWGVETPWQTVAT
+282 RERWGISAPWTVHAT
-297 ASGKALDRLVLAHP
+297 AKGVALDRLPLAHP

-326 LDAGTGSVHSAPAH
+326 LDAGTGCVHTAPAH
-340 GVEDFEVCR
+340 GVEDFEICR
-349 HYGIGVDVNP
+349 QYGIEVVNP
-359 VLADGR
+359 VLPDGS
-365 FADDTP
+365 FSSDTP

-386 ELLKEKDRLAH
+386 ELLREQGRLVH
-397 YAPIRHSYPHC
+397 FETIRHSYPHC

-423 FISMDKNGLRKTAL
+423 FISMDKAGLRQTAL
-437 DGLQNVRFTP
+437 DGLQHVRFTP
-447 EWGRSRLTNMIATR
+447 EWGRSRLTNMIADR

-471 WGVPLCFVQHKDT
+471 WGVPLCFVQHKET

-492 SIMDKAAAVIAKD
+492 NIMDKAAAVIEKD

-511 TLALEDLIPATD
+511 TLALEELIPAAD
-523 CDKYEKLNDV
+523 LAHYEKLNDV
-533 LDVWFDSGSTHYA
+533 LDVWFDSGTTHYA
-546 VLRGRDDIGY
+546 VLRQRDDIGY

-584 KPPYRGLLTHGF
+584 HPPYKGLLTHGF

-618 INSLGADILRLWVSS
+618 INNLGADILRLWVSS

-666 NLHDFDPARHAV
+666 NLHDFDPAKHAV
-678 PLEQLLALDR
+678 PTDELLALDR
-688 YALARANEL
+688 YAIARADAL
-697 HRNIITAYQNYEFH
+697 QKTIIAAYENYEFH

-717 FNFCAVDM
+717 FNFCAVEM

-730 DIIKDRQYTV
+730 DIIKDRQYTI
-740 ATDNIARRSA
+740 ATDNRARRSA

-762 RWLAPILSY
+762 RWLAPILSF
-771 TAEEIWRH
+771 TAEEIWQH
-779 MPGERAESVFLTR
+779 MPGKREESVFLSR
-792 FYDDLAD
+792 FYDGLVS
-799 YDPQYDAAFWAEIIR
+799 YDSAFDAAYWADLIR
-814 VREEVNTALEA
+814 VREDVNVALENA
-825 TRKNGDIGGSLE
+825 RKDGLIGGSLE
-837 AELDITAPAATLATL
+837 AALHITAPDATYQNLA
-852 ERLED
+852 RLGD
-857 ELRYVYIVSKVTL
+857 ELRFLFITSAVSLEK
-870 RAGDA
+870 GDA
-875 LAITVKKAQGEKCE
+875 LAVRVQKADGDK
-889 RCWHILPTVNQNA
+889 
-902 AYPGLCPR
+902 
-910 CIDNVAHG
+910 
-918 GEHRKYV
+918 

>member
-1 MADYKDTLNLPTTDF
+1 MADYKDTLNLPETAF

-21 LPQREPEILAFWQDN
+21 LPQREPEMLAFWEKA

-47 GSPKFIL
+47 DAPKFIL

-76 DIVTKSRQMLGFD
+76 DIITKSRHLLGFNS
-89 CPYVPGWDCHGLPI
+89 PYIPGWDCHGLPI
-103 EQKVEQKIGKPGA
+103 EQKVEQQIGKPGA
-116 KVSATEFRA
+116 KVSAAEFRA
-125 ACRSYAASQ
+125 ACRAYAASQ
-134 VELQKA
+134 IELQKA

-160 QTEAGIVRALRE
+160 QTEAGIVRALRD
-172 IVANGHVVRGFK
+172 IVARGHVVRGYK

-217 RETADLARRMNLATA
+217 REPAELARRMGSDVV
-232 PDAVDVI
+232 PPAVDVI

-248 PANLAVALHPEL
+248 PANLAVSVHPEHD
-260 EYALIHDGS
+260 YALIEGEG
-269 RHFIIAQDLIDSV
+269 RWFVIAQEMMDSV
-282 RERWGVETPWQTVAT
+282 RERWGISAPWTVHAT
-297 ASGKALDRLVLAHP
+297 AKGVALDRLPLAHP

-317 LLINGEHVT
+317 LLINGDHVT
-326 LDAGTGSVHSAPAH
+326 LDAGTGCVHTAPAH
-340 GVEDFEVCR
+340 GVEDFEICR
-349 HYGIGVDVNP
+349 QYGIDVLNP
-359 VLADGR
+359 VLPDGT
-365 FADDTP
+365 FSSDTP

-386 ELLKEKDRLAH
+386 ELLREQGRLVHHEA
-397 YAPIRHSYPHC
+397 IRHSYPHC

-423 FISMDKNGLRKTAL
+423 FISMDKAGLRQTAL
-437 DGLQNVRFTP
+437 DGLQHVRFTP
-447 EWGRSRLTNMIATR
+447 EWGRSRLTNMIADR

-471 WGVPLCFVQHKDT
+471 WGVPLCFVQHKET

-492 SIMDKAAAVIAKD
+492 NIMDKAAAVIEKD

-511 TLALEDLIPATD
+511 TLALEELIPTAD
-523 CDKYEKLNDV
+523 LAHYEKLNDV
-533 LDVWFDSGSTHYA
+533 LDVWFDSGTTHYA
-546 VLRGRDDIGY
+546 VLRQRDDIGY

-584 KPPYRGLLTHGF
+584 HPPYKGLLTHGF

-618 INSLGADILRLWVSS
+618 INNLGADILRLWVSS

-666 NLHDFDPARHAV
+666 NLHDFDPAKHAV
-678 PLEQLLALDR
+678 PTDELLALDR
-688 YALARANEL
+688 YAIARADAL
-697 HRNIITAYQNYEFH
+697 QKTIIAAYENYEFH

-717 FNFCAVDM
+717 FNFCAVEM

-730 DIIKDRQYTV
+730 DIIKDRQYTI
-740 ATDNIARRSA
+740 ATDNRARRSA

-762 RWLAPILSY
+762 RWLAPILSF
-771 TAEEIWRH
+771 TAEEIWQH
-779 MPGERAESVFLTR
+779 MPGKREESVFLSR
-792 FYDDLAD
+792 FYDGLTS
-799 YDPQYDAAFWAEIIR
+799 YDSAFDAAYWADLIR
-814 VREEVNTALEA
+814 VREDVNVALENA
-825 TRKNGDIGGSLE
+825 RKDGIIGGSLE
-837 AELDITAPAATLATL
+837 AALHITAPEATYQNLA
-852 ERLED
+852 RLGD
-857 ELRYVYIVSKVTL
+857 ELRFLFITSAVSLEK
-870 RAGDA
+870 RRSAG
-875 LAITVKKAQGEKCE
+875 
-889 RCWHILPTVNQNA
+889 R
-902 AYPGLCPR
+902 
-910 CIDNVAHG
+910 
-918 GEHRKYV
+918 

>member
-1 MADYKDTLNLPTTDF
+1 MADYKDTLNLPETAF

-21 LPQREPEILAFWQDN
+21 LPQREPEMLAFWEKA

-47 GSPKFIL
+47 DAPKFIL

-76 DIVTKSRQMLGFD
+76 DIITKSRHLLGFNS
-89 CPYVPGWDCHGLPI
+89 PYIPGWDCHGLPI
-103 EQKVEQKIGKPGA
+103 EQKVEQQIGKPGA

-125 ACRSYAASQ
+125 ACRAYAASQ

-172 IVANGHVVRGFK
+172 IVARGHVVRGYK

-217 RETADLARRMNLATA
+217 RDPAELARLMGSDVV
-232 PDAVDVI
+232 PPAVDVI

-248 PANLAVALHPEL
+248 PANLAVSVHPEHD
-260 EYALIHDGS
+260 YALIEGEG
-269 RHFIIAQDLIDSV
+269 RWFVIAQEMMDSV
-282 RERWGVETPWQTVAT
+282 RERWGISAPWTVHAT
-297 ASGKALDRLVLAHP
+297 AKGAALDRLPLAHP
-311 FIERDS
+311 FIDRDS

-326 LDAGTGSVHSAPAH
+326 LDAGTAPAH
-340 GVEDFEVCR
+340 GVEDFEICR
-349 HYGIGVDVNP
+349 QYGIDVLNP
-359 VLADGR
+359 VLGDGT
-365 FADDTP
+365 FSSDTP
-371 YFAGENVFKANPKVV
+371 HFAGENVFKANPKIVQ
-386 ELLKEKDRLAH
+386 LLRDSGRLVHFEA
-397 YAPIRHSYPHC
+397 IRHSYPHC

-423 FISMDKNGLRKTAL
+423 FISMDKAGLRQTAL
-437 DGLQNVRFTP
+437 DGLQHVRFTP
-447 EWGRSRLTNMIATR
+447 EWGRSRLTNMIADR

-471 WGVPLCFVQHKDT
+471 WGVPLCFVQHKET

-492 SIMDKAAAVIAKD
+492 NIMDKAAAVIEKD

-511 TLALEDLIPATD
+511 TLALEELIPTAD
-523 CDKYEKLNDV
+523 LAHYEKLNDV
-533 LDVWFDSGSTHYA
+533 LDVWFDSGTTHYA
-546 VLRGRDDIGY
+546 VLRQRDDIGY

-584 KPPYRGLLTHGF
+584 HPPYKGLLTHGF

-618 INSLGADILRLWVSS
+618 INNLGADILRLWVSS

-666 NLHDFDPARHAV
+666 NLHDFDPAKHAV
-678 PLEQLLALDR
+678 PTDELLALDR
-688 YALARANEL
+688 YAIARADAL
-697 HRNIITAYQNYEFH
+697 QKTIIAAYENYEFH

-717 FNFCAVDM
+717 FNFCAVEM

-730 DIIKDRQYTV
+730 DIIKDRQYTI
-740 ATDNIARRSA
+740 ATDNRARRSA

-762 RWLAPILSY
+762 RWLAPILSF
-771 TAEEIWRH
+771 TAEEIWQH
-779 MPGERAESVFLTR
+779 MPGAREESVFLSR
-792 FYDDLAD
+792 FYDGLTS
-799 YDPQYDAAFWAEIIR
+799 YDSAFDAAYWADLIR
-814 VREEVNTALEA
+814 VREDVNVALENA
-825 TRKNGDIGGSLE
+825 RKDGLIGGSLE
-837 AELDITAPAATLATL
+837 AALHITAPEATYQNLA
-852 ERLED
+852 RLGD
-857 ELRYVYIVSKVTL
+857 ELRFLFITSAVSLEK
-870 RAGDA
+870 GDA
-875 LAITVKKAQGEKCE
+875 LAVRVQKADGDKCE
-889 RCWHILPTVNQNA
+889 RCWHILPTVNHDP

-910 CIDNVAHG
+910 CVENVAHG
-918 GEHRKYV
+918 GETRQYV

>member
-42 RAAFA
+42 RAAFV

-61 NGAIHVGHAL
+61 NGTIHVGHAL

-76 DIVTKSRQMLGFD
+76 DIVTKSHQMLGFD

-208 ESIDVRFAV
+208 DSIDVRFAV
-217 RETADLARRMNLATA
+217 REPAELARRMGSDVV
-232 PDAVDVI
+232 PPAVDVI

-248 PANLAVALHPEL
+248 PANLAVSIHPEHD
-260 EYALIHDGS
+260 YALIEGEG
-269 RHFIIAQDLIDSV
+269 RWFVIAQEMMESV
-282 RERWGVETPWQTVAT
+282 RERWGISAPWTVHGT
-297 ASGKALDRLVLAHP
+297 VKGVALDRLPLAHP
-311 FIERDS
+311 FIARDS

-326 LDAGTGSVHSAPAH
+326 LDAGTGCVHTAPAH
-340 GVEDFEVCR
+340 GVEDFEICR
-349 HYGIGVDVNP
+349 QYGIEVVNP
-359 VLADGR
+359 VLPDGS
-365 FADDTP
+365 FSSDTP

-386 ELLKEKDRLAH
+386 QLLREQGRLVH
-397 YAPIRHSYPHC
+397 FETIRHSYPHC

-423 FISMDKNGLRKTAL
+423 FISMDKAGLRQTAL
-437 DGLQNVRFTP
+437 DGLQHVRFTP
-447 EWGRSRLTNMIATR
+447 EWGRSRLTNMIADR

-471 WGVPLCFVQHKDT
+471 WGVPLCFVQHKET

-492 SIMDKAAAVIAKD
+492 NIMDKAAAVIEKD

-511 TLALEDLIPATD
+511 TLALEELIPTAD
-523 CDKYEKLNDV
+523 LAHYEKLNDV
-533 LDVWFDSGSTHYA
+533 LDVWFDSGTTHYA
-546 VLRGRDDIGY
+546 VLRQRDDIGY

-584 KPPYRGLLTHGF
+584 HPPYKGLLTHGF

-618 INSLGADILRLWVSS
+618 INNLGADILRLWVSS

-697 HRNIITAYQNYEFH
+697 HHNIITAYQNYEFH

-799 YDPQYDAAFWAEIIR
+799 YDPQYDAAFWAEINR

-825 TRKNGDIGGSLE
+825 ARKNGDIGGSLE

>member
-1 MADYKDTLNLPTTDF
+1 MADYKDTLNLPETAF

-21 LPQREPEILAFWQDN
+21 LPQREPEMLAFWEKA

-47 GSPKFIL
+47 DAPKFIL

-76 DIVTKSRQMLGFD
+76 DIITKSRHLLGFNS
-89 CPYVPGWDCHGLPI
+89 PYIPGWDCHGLPI
-103 EQKVEQKIGKPGA
+103 EQKVEQQIGKPGA
-116 KVSATEFRA
+116 KVSAAEFRA
-125 ACRSYAASQ
+125 ACRAYAASQ
-134 VELQKA
+134 IELQKA

-160 QTEAGIVRALRE
+160 QTEAGIVRALRD
-172 IVANGHVVRGFK
+172 IVARGHVVRGYK

-217 RETADLARRMNLATA
+217 REPAELARRMGSDVV
-232 PDAVDVI
+232 PPAVDII

-248 PANLAVALHPEL
+248 PANLAVSVHPEHD
-260 EYALIHDGS
+260 YALIEGEG
-269 RHFIIAQDLIDSV
+269 RWFVIAQEMMESV
-282 RERWGVETPWQTVAT
+282 RERWGISAPWTVHGTVKGA
-297 ASGKALDRLVLAHP
+297 ALDRLVLTHP
-311 FIERDS
+311 FIARDS
-317 LLINGEHVT
+317 LLINGDHVT
-326 LDAGTGSVHSAPAH
+326 LDAGTGCVHTAPAH
-340 GVEDFEVCR
+340 GVEDFEICR
-349 HYGIGVDVNP
+349 QYGIEVVNP
-359 VLADGR
+359 VLPDGS
-365 FADDTP
+365 FSSDTP

-386 ELLKEKDRLAH
+386 ELLREQGRLVHHEA
-397 YAPIRHSYPHC
+397 IRHSYPHC

-423 FISMDKNGLRKTAL
+423 FISMDKAGLRQTAL
-437 DGLQNVRFTP
+437 DGLQHVRFTP
-447 EWGRSRLTNMIATR
+447 EWGRSRLTNMIADR

-471 WGVPLCFVQHKDT
+471 WGVPLCFVQHKET

-492 SIMDKAAAVIAKD
+492 NIMDKAAAVIEKD

-511 TLALEDLIPATD
+511 TLALEELIPTTD
-523 CDKYEKLNDV
+523 LAHYEKLNDV
-533 LDVWFDSGSTHYA
+533 LDVWFDSGTTHYA
-546 VLRGRDDIGY
+546 VLRQRDDIGY

-584 KPPYRGLLTHGF
+584 HPPYKGLLTHGF

-618 INSLGADILRLWVSS
+618 INNLGADILRLWVSS

-666 NLHDFDPARHAV
+666 NLHDFDPAKHAV
-678 PLEQLLALDR
+678 PTDELLALDR
-688 YALARANEL
+688 YAIARADAL
-697 HRNIITAYQNYEFH
+697 QKTIIAAYENYEFH

-717 FNFCAVDM
+717 FNFCAVEM

-730 DIIKDRQYTV
+730 DIIKDRQYTI
-740 ATDNIARRSA
+740 ATDNRARRSA

-762 RWLAPILSY
+762 RWLAPILSF
-771 TAEEIWRH
+771 TAEEIWQH
-779 MPGERAESVFLTR
+779 MPGKREESVFLSR
-792 FYDDLAD
+792 FYDGLVS
-799 YDPQYDAAFWAEIIR
+799 YDSAFDAAYWADLIR
-814 VREEVNTALEA
+814 VREDVNVALENA
-825 TRKNGDIGGSLE
+825 RKDGIIGGSLE
-837 AELDITAPAATLATL
+837 AALHITAPEATYQNLA
-852 ERLED
+852 RLGD
-857 ELRYVYIVSKVTL
+857 ELRFLFITSAVSLEK
-870 RAGDA
+870 GDA
-875 LAITVKKAQGEKCE
+875 LAVTVQKADGDKCE
-889 RCWHILPTVNQNA
+889 RCWHILPTVNHDP

-910 CIDNVAHG
+910 CVENVAHG
-918 GEHRKYV
+918 GETRQYV